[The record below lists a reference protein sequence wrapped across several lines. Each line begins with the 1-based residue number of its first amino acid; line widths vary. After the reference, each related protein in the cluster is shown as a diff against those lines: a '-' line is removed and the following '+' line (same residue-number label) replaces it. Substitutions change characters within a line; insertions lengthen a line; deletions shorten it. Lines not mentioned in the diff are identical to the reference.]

1 MLLPWAGLLWTNDVN
16 MGLDFATKSYY
27 WLFAFAIA
35 SLSFQSPETFIKA
48 FLSGLTFTAALSLIQ
63 FTGLIPMWKG
73 YPGGFMSHIN
83 HSLFIVFGLLLLA
96 FYFRKVHNKKVKIF
110 IILLML
116 LYFLNL
122 IVGYGRAGYLAFLI
136 SSPLIIYKIV
146 GRRHIIKAAWVIIL
160 FIGISILSPTVKMRI
175 DQAVTDIKQ
184 YDTGNPNTSIGLRFY
199 MWEGAI
205 KIFLKN
211 PVLGVGTGGYQK
223 AINDYEALGLQP
235 LHINFSQ
242 PHNSF
247 LYMASSFGII
257 GIISLLWLFTVFL
270 KKGWRARNDIVGF
283 SVLSFGMVLII
294 GSFTDTQILSF
305 ATAKMFALLMG
316 IKTGQNEK

>member
-1 MLLPWAGLLWTNDVN
+1 
-16 MGLDFATKSYY
+16 
-27 WLFAFAIA
+27 
-35 SLSFQSPETFIKA
+35 
-48 FLSGLTFTAALSLIQ
+48 
-63 FTGLIPMWKG
+63 
-73 YPGGFMSHIN
+73 
-83 HSLFIVFGLLLLA
+83 
-96 FYFRKVHNKKVKIF
+96 
-110 IILLML
+110 ML

-122 IVGYGRAGYLAFLI
+122 FVGHGRAGYLAFLI

-184 YDTGNPNTSIGLRFY
+184 YDTGNPNTPIGLRFY

-270 KKGWRARNDIVGF
+270 KKGLRARNDIVGF
-283 SVLSFGMVLII
+283 SVLSFGIVLII
-294 GSFTDTQILSF
+294 GSLTDTQILSF